1 VELLR
6 LQVED
11 PEPPDML
18 LGLQPTE
25 SPPEGD
31 TLVER
36 LTVLVNPLRP
46 DTVTVKELVV
56 PALKET
62 VDGLAE
68 RLKSC

>member
-1 VELLR
+1 
-6 LQVED
+6 
-11 PEPPDML
+11 MA

-25 SPPEGD
+25 SPLEGD

-36 LTVLVNPLRP
+36 FTVLVNPLRLE
-46 DTVTVKELVV
+46 TVTVKELVV

>member
-18 LGLQPTE
+18 LGLQPTD
-25 SPPEGD
+25 SPLEGD
-31 TLVER
+31 MLVER

-46 DTVTVKELVV
+46 DTVTVKELVA

-62 VDGLAE
+62 VEGLAE

>member
-1 VELLR
+1 
-6 LQVED
+6 
-11 PEPPDML
+11 M
-18 LGLQPTE
+18 
-25 SPPEGD
+25 
-31 TLVER
+31 LVER

-56 PALKET
+56 PAMKET

>member
-1 VELLR
+1 LR
-6 LQVED
+6 LHVEV
-11 PEPPDML
+11 PEPPEMA

-25 SPPEGD
+25 SPLEGD

-36 LTVLVNPLRP
+36 FTVLVNPLRLE
-46 DTVTVKELVV
+46 TATVKELVV